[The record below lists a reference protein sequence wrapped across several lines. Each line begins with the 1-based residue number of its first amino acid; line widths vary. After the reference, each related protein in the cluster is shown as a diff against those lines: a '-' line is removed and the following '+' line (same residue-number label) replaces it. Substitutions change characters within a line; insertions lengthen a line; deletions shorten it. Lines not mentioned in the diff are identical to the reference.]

1 MSIRNVLAFV
11 AFAGACALS
20 TQALGKETRLKAFE
34 SQVEDLRARLRIPGL
49 SVAVVEDQKVL
60 WAKGFGYADYENRIP
75 ATPDTVYH
83 IASETK
89 PFAATLVMQL
99 VEQGKL
105 DLDEPI
111 SHYSS
116 DFKDD
121 SVRIKHLLSHTTDGP
136 TPGDHYKYDGARYEY
151 LTPVIEK
158 GFGKPF
164 RQVMVETFL
173 DPLEMSSSVP
183 GPDVVAQED
192 KLVAVLGQDHLD
204 RYAKLFEKLA
214 QPYTLY
220 GDSEIVHVPYPP
232 SVFSASAGLLS
243 TVLDMAKFDAAIDRH
258 VFLKKETQEKAW
270 TNFVSNDGQR
280 LPYGLGWFVADYR
293 GTRLIWHYGNWGTGF
308 SAIYVKAPEKNL
320 SLIMLSNSEA
330 LSSHMYSVG
339 GEDITNNAFA
349 CAFLRALVS
358 AGAQGEDCESN
369 SQTALT
375 RFLEDRQ
382 KNARVAVQLDPK
394 IIDAYVGQYQI
405 EESPRILTVARD
417 GNRLVVDI
425 PKDDET
431 ELFAA
436 SESMFFIKIRPL
448 EMTFVKDQERVT
460 HIDVVD
466 YGEKWRA
473 NKIK

>member
-1 MSIRNVLAFV
+1 MSLRYVLAFV
-11 AFAGACALS
+11 AFAGAFALS
-20 TQALGKETRLKAFE
+20 TQASSKETRLGAFE
-34 SQVEDLRARLRIPGL
+34 TQVEDLRARLRIPGL
-49 SVAVVEDQKVL
+49 SAAIVEDQKVL

-75 ATPDTVYH
+75 ATPDTIYH
-83 IASETK
+83 VASETK

-99 VEQGKL
+99 VEEGKL

-121 SVRIKHLLSHTTDGP
+121 SVRIKHILSHTSGGP
-136 TPGDHYKYDGARYEY
+136 TPGDRYEYDGARYEY

-173 DPLEMSSSVP
+173 DPLGMSSSVP
-183 GPDVVAQED
+183 GPDVVKEAD
-192 KLVAVLGQDHLD
+192 KWVAVIGKDHLD
-204 RYAKLFEKLA
+204 RYAKLLEKQS

-232 SVFSASAGLLS
+232 GVFSASAGLLS

-280 LPYGLGWFVADYR
+280 LPYGLGWFVADH
-293 GTRLIWHYGNWGTGF
+293 GTKLIWHYGNWGTGF
-308 SAIYVKAPEKNL
+308 SAIYVKAPERNL

-339 GEDITNNAFA
+339 EDIANNAFA
-349 CAFLRALVS
+349 CAFLRDFVS
-358 AGAQGEDCESN
+358 EGAQGADCERN

-375 RFLEDRQ
+375 GFIEDRR
-382 KNARVAVQLDPK
+382 KNARVAIQLDPK
-394 IIDAYVGQYQI
+394 ILDAYVGQYEI

-425 PKDDET
+425 PKGDET

-436 SESMFFIKIRPL
+436 SESTFFIKIRPL

-466 YGEKWRA
+466 YAEKWRA